1 MAVGLQPDLAA
12 EPVVEEEIP
21 FLGRLYRLSIEQY
34 HRMIEAEVIGPDDRV
49 ELLEGLL
56 VAKMGTNPPHII
68 ATDLITLLMTRILPA
83 GWFLSMG
90 NPVTLETTSSEPEP
104 DAKIVRG
111 HPRDY
116 RDRKPGPG
124 DVGVVIEVSDST
136 LRTDRTVKKRIYAR
150 DAVPF
155 YWMLNLVDHRLEVF
169 SEPEGADYK
178 THQIYGPEDT
188 VPLILDGREVAR
200 IAVKDLLP

>member
-1 MAVGLQPDLAA
+1 MAVGLQPVA
-12 EPVVEEEIP
+12 EESVAEAEIP
-21 FLGRLYRLSIEQY
+21 YFGRLYRLSIEQY
-34 HRMIEAEVIGPDDRV
+34 HRMIEADVIGPDDRV

-56 VAKMGTNPPHII
+56 VAKMGKNTPHIL
-68 ATDLITLLMTRILPA
+68 ATDLIPLVINPALPA
-83 GWFLSMG
+83 GWYLSNQ
-90 NPVTLETTSSEPEP
+90 NPVTLTTSSSEPEP

-124 DVGVVIEVSDST
+124 DVAVVIEVSDST
-136 LRTDRTVKKRIYAR
+136 LRFDRTVKKRIYAR

-155 YWMLNLVDHRLEVF
+155 YWMLNLVDNRLEVF
-169 SEPEGADYK
+169 SEPEGADYR
-178 THQIYGPEDT
+178 THEVFGPEDA